1 MIEVNFMELVL
12 IVFSIAALALGISIL
27 IVKYLEG
34 GFSKNKPPQEGYN
47 EHNLP
52 KGCTL
57 IQLGD
62 KYMFKLG
69 SLGCADLTGEDSK
82 LDLWSA
88 VDNVRNY
95 CLTKDKE
102 FAIKRGIETFEFFK
116 ALGKI

>member
-34 GFSKNKPPQEGYN
+34 DFSKNKPPEEGYN

-62 KYMFKLG
+62 KYMFKIKNKYASMDDYG
-69 SLGCADLTGEDSK
+69 YF
-82 LDLWSA
+82 LWSLPDHISRFG
-88 VDNVRNY
+88 V
-95 CLTKDKE
+95 TKDKQ